1 VRFIPAVAFSL
12 ILTWLGIVPG
22 HAEKRV
28 ALVVGN
34 SSYRNVAMLPN
45 PERDAASIAKLF
57 KEAGFDSVIEAN
69 NVGNLEFKRAIRRF
83 EDASADADIAVV
95 FYAGHGIEING
106 TNYLIP
112 VDALLAR
119 DRDAQD
125 EAISLDRLIES
136 VEGAKRLRLIILD
149 ACRDNPF
156 SKRIKRMIAV
166 RSIAPGLGKI
176 EPTGSDTLI
185 AYAAKAGS
193 TAEDG
198 DGTHSPFTTALLANL
213 VTPGLDVRLAF
224 GRVRDQVMKMTR
236 NRQEPFVYGSLGG
249 KTVALVTMPQRV
261 ELAAPPIDNTV
272 RDYEFAREIG
282 TKRAWQSFLAAHGNS
297 YYSSL
302 ARAAIDKL
310 TDADERAKG
319 EAQRSSS
326 DQAKMQA
333 AAKRKADE
341 EARAQAEA
349 ARKAEAEAEAR
360 RRAEADAR
368 LKAEAKRKADDQ
380 ARNEAEAKR
389 MAEQVRLQAEQEANA
404 KLAVEQTKPAPT
416 VIAMAPANETA
427 TKSAPPAIDSAD
439 LASLLQVHLKRV
451 GCDPG
456 ALNGNWTDKSTHAM
470 AQFNAHAHTKFD
482 VKVAS
487 LGALEAVRAHKDR
500 VCPLD
505 CGKGQKAEGDRCV
518 AEACKRG
525 YVHNKEGECVREA
538 KTATAP
544 AATNKSSEENILCD
558 RGGCRKIQKNCRL
571 QYHDS
576 PGHEQMDCN

>member
-1 VRFIPAVAFSL
+1 M
-12 ILTWLGIVPG
+12 LTWLGIVPG

-28 ALVVGN
+28 AMVVGN

-45 PERDAASIAKLF
+45 PERDATAIANLF
-57 KEAGFDSVIEAN
+57 KDAGFDTVIAEN
-69 NVGNLEFKRAIRRF
+69 NVSNINLKRAIRKF
-83 EDASADADIAVV
+83 KEVAAGADIAVV

-119 DRDAQD
+119 DDDAQD

-156 SKRIKRMIAV
+156 GKRIKRMIAV
-166 RSIAPGLGKI
+166 RGISPGLAKI
-176 EPTGSDTLI
+176 EPPTTDTLI

-198 DGTHSPFTTALLANL
+198 DGVHSPFTTALLANL
-213 VTPGLDVRLAF
+213 ATPGLDVRLAF

-249 KTVALVTMPQRV
+249 KTVALVEENKHVAQ
-261 ELAAPPIDNTV
+261 AAPAADTLT
-272 RDYEFAREIG
+272 RSDYELTREIG
-282 TKRAWQSFLAAHGNS
+282 TKEAWQTFLATHHG
-297 YYSSL
+297 SSFYDGL
-302 ARAAIDKL
+302 ARAALDKL
-310 TDADERAKG
+310 TKADERA
-319 EAQRSSS
+319 EREVQQLAS

-333 AAKRKADE
+333 AAKRKAEE
-341 EARAQAEA
+341 EARVEAAA
-349 ARKAEAEAEAR
+349 ARKAEAEAK
-360 RRAEADAR
+360 RRAEADAK
-368 LKAEAKRKADDQ
+368 LKEEAKRKADELARAEAEAKRKAEQ
-380 ARNEAEAKR
+380 A
-389 MAEQVRLQAEQEANA
+389 RLQAEQEAKA
-404 KLAVEQTKPAPT
+404 KLAAQQAKQAPT
-416 VIAMAPANETA
+416 VIAMAPANEIV
-427 TKSAPPAIDSAD
+427 TKPEPRAIDSAD
-439 LASLLQVHLKRV
+439 LASLLQFHLRRV

-456 ALNGNWTDKSTHAM
+456 ALNGTWNDQTSRAM
-470 AQFNAHAHTKFD
+470 GKFNAHAHAKFD

-487 LGALEAVRAHKDR
+487 LGALEAVKAHKDR
-500 VCPLD
+500 VCPLE

-544 AATNKSSEENILCD
+544 AKNKHESGAGNTVFCD
-558 RGGCRKIQKNCRL
+558 HHGCQSLPKNCRIVPNSSASL
-571 QYHDS
+571 MATKVCD
-576 PGHEQMDCN
+576 

>member
-1 VRFIPAVAFSL
+1 VRLISVFAFSL

-28 ALVVGN
+28 ALVIGN

-45 PERDAASIAKLF
+45 PEQDAASIAKLF
-57 KEAGFDSVIEAN
+57 KEAGFDTVIAEN
-69 NVGNLEFKRAIRRF
+69 NVANLDFKRAIRRF
-83 EDASADADIAVV
+83 TEIATDADIAVV
-95 FYAGHGIEING
+95 YYAGHGIEING

-119 DRDAQD
+119 DSDAQD

-166 RSIAPGLGKI
+166 RSISPGLGKI

-198 DGTHSPFTTALLANL
+198 DGAHSPFTTALLTNL
-213 VTPGLDVRLAF
+213 ATPGLDVRLAF

-249 KTVALVTMPQRV
+249 KTVALVEEQRRV
-261 ELAAPPIDNTV
+261 AQAAPAADTSA
-272 RDYEFAREIG
+272 RSDYEFAERIG
-282 TKRAWQSFLAAHGNS
+282 TKEAWRAFLAEHGNTF
-297 YYSSL
+297 YGKL
-302 ARAAIDKL
+302 ARAALDKL

-326 DQAKMQA
+326 DQAKMQV

-349 ARKAEAEAEAR
+349 ARKAEAEAR
-360 RRAEADAR
+360 RRAEAEANR
-368 LKAEAKRKADDQ
+368 KAEQ
-380 ARNEAEAKR
+380 A
-389 MAEQVRLQAEQEANA
+389 RLQAEQEGKA
-404 KLAVEQTKPAPT
+404 KLAAQQTKPAPT
-416 VIAMAPANETA
+416 VIAMAPTNETA
-427 TKSAPPAIDSAD
+427 TKPEPRAIDAAD
-439 LASLLQVHLKRV
+439 LASLLQFHLRRV

-456 ALNGNWTDKSTHAM
+456 ALNGTWNDQTSHAM
-470 AQFNAHAHTKFD
+470 AQFNRSAHTNFD

-487 LGALEAVRAHKDR
+487 LGALEAVKEHKAR
-500 VCPLD
+500 VCPLE
-505 CGKGQKAEGDRCV
+505 CGKGYRAEQDRCV
-518 AEACKRG
+518 ATACSRG
-525 YVHNKEGECVREA
+525 HVRNKDGECVREA
-538 KTATAP
+538 KTAERPTKGNEGGAG
-544 AATNKSSEENILCD
+544 NILCVK
-558 RGGCRKIQKNCRL
+558 GGCRMMPKNCESVRSN
-571 QYHDS
+571 DR
-576 PGHEQMDCN
+576 GTEDIVCK